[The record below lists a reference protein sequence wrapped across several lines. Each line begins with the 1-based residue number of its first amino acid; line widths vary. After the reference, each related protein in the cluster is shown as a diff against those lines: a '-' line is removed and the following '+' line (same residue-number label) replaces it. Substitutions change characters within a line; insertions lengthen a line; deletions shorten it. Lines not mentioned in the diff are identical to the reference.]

1 MATIRDVARQ
11 AGLSVTTVSRALN
24 NYDDVAE
31 ATRRRVRR
39 VAEALDYHPSA
50 VARNLQGSMAN
61 AIGLGIPNVLHRSY
75 DMPWLEFIG
84 GMGATCAGRGV
95 DLLVSTADV
104 HDVDGQGF
112 QRLVRERRV
121 DGLIICDI
129 RCHDAR
135 IPYLQERRI
144 PFIAF
149 GRTAGDPTYSFI
161 DVDGADGMRQ
171 IMDYLIGLGHRRI
184 AYLGLDP
191 AFGFS
196 HYRFAAYGAALR
208 RARLRDDPALARHG
222 LGEADVAAALRS
234 LLALPDPPTAVFAGA
249 DFLGLAVLRVARALG
264 LTVPD
269 DLSVAVFD
277 DSLLVEHADP
287 PLTAVGQSNRRLG
300 EDAAAL
306 LLDRVATPDLP
317 LARRLVTPTL
327 VVRCSTASPVRVR
340 PEIVR
345 ALPQACD

>member
-24 NYDDVAE
+24 NYDDVAK
-31 ATRRRVRR
+31 ATRDRVRR
-39 VAEALDYHPSA
+39 VAETLDYHPSA

-135 IPYLQERRI
+135 IPYLQERRL

-149 GRTAGDPTYSFI
+149 GRTADDAGDPTYSFI

-171 IMDYLIGLGHRRI
+171 IMDHLIGLGHRRI

-196 HYRFAAYGAALR
+196 HYRFAAYGAALQ
-208 RARLRDDPALARHG
+208 RAHLCDDPTLVRHA

-234 LLALPDPPTAVFAGA
+234 LLALSDPPTAVFAGA
-249 DFLGLAVLRVARALG
+249 DFLGLAVLRVARTLG
-264 LTVPD
+264 LAVPD
-269 DLSVAVFD
+269 DLSLAVFD

-306 LLDRVATPDLP
+306 LLDRVADPGLP
-317 LARRLVTPTL
+317 LAQRLVTPTL
-327 VVRCSTASPVRVR
+327 VVRRSTASPRQVRFVVDR
-340 PEIVR
+340 R
-345 ALPQACD
+345 G

>member
-24 NYDDVAE
+24 NYDDVAK
-31 ATRRRVRR
+31 ATRDRVRR
-39 VAEALDYHPSA
+39 VAETLDYHPSA

-135 IPYLQERRI
+135 IPYLQERRL

-149 GRTAGDPTYSFI
+149 GRTASDLTYSFI

-171 IMDYLIGLGHRRI
+171 IMDHLIGLGHRRI

-196 HYRFAAYGAALR
+196 HYRFAAYGAALQ
-208 RARLRDDPALARHG
+208 RAHLCDDPALVRHG
-222 LGEADVAAALRS
+222 LGEADVVAALAS

-249 DFLGLAVLRVARALG
+249 DFLGLAVLRAARALG
-264 LTVPD
+264 LAVPQ
-269 DLSVAVFD
+269 DLSLAVFD

-287 PLTAVGQSNRRLG
+287 PLTAVGQSNRQLG
-300 EDAAAL
+300 EEAAAL
-306 LLDRVATPDLP
+306 LLDRVAKPDLP

-327 VVRCSTASPVRVR
+327 VVRRSTTSPRQGRFVVDRR
-340 PEIVR
+340 G
-345 ALPQACD
+345 